1 MSSPAIDRDMF
12 RAGEVT
18 RIERDFAGWRM
29 VCDEVKKLR
38 QRFCSLRSLAFDA
51 RGKAVASIVVS
62 TGDNGRPAA
71 LITLPLGITLGKKV
85 LMTSA
90 GIKGR
95 AAPVKLDFNPL
106 LCTTEGCKIIWSL
119 TPADIDALRGGANFH
134 LAFAATPALH
144 DFPGPVLVQWNARVV
159 AGRIAGAG
167 FDAAIAASV
176 Q

>member
-18 RIERDFAGWRM
+18 RIERDFAAWRM
-29 VCDEVKKLR
+29 VCDEVKKLH
-38 QRFCSLRSLAFDA
+38 QRFCSLRSLALDA
-51 RGKAVASIVVS
+51 QGKAVASIVVS

-71 LITLPLGITLGKKV
+71 LLTLPHGVSLTRPVAIFTEPNGSKAK
-85 LMTSA
+85 A
-90 GIKGR
+90 GRI
-95 AAPVKLDFNPL
+95 DTHPL
-106 LCTTEGCKIIWSL
+106 TCEADGCKIIWSL